1 VRYQGEINEWVE
13 SNGGF
18 KIILVV
24 ATGDQVSPPI
34 FGGDKMLDLW
44 QALVSLVD
52 VI

>member
-18 KIILVV
+18 KRILVV
-24 ATGDQVSPPI
+24 GARDQLSPPI